1 LILAPSIL
9 LTSRLKFNTVP
20 VKVET
25 VIDEKMLSPSG
36 WIMKIRVRDEKI
48 IKAIKNVEGI
58 DIVLKSVEDAKK
70 AMQLIL
76 RKTET
81 SRTKDYEGLRE
92 IAITRVVEHT
102 TSAVE
107 YQTYY
112 EVEFVLTDERFIDM
126 EIALIKELQTMFEK
140 L

>member
-1 LILAPSIL
+1 
-9 LTSRLKFNTVP
+9 
-20 VKVET
+20 
-25 VIDEKMLSPSG
+25 
-36 WIMKIRVRDEKI
+36 MKIRVRDEKI

-112 EVEFVLTDERFIDM
+112 EVEFVLIDERFIDM

>member
-1 LILAPSIL
+1 
-9 LTSRLKFNTVP
+9 
-20 VKVET
+20 
-25 VIDEKMLSPSG
+25 
-36 WIMKIRVRDEKI
+36 MKIRVRDEKI